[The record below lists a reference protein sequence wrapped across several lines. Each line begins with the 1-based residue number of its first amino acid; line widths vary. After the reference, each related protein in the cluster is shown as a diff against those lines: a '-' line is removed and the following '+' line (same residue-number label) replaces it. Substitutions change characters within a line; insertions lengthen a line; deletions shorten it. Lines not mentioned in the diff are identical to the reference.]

1 MPRLVFISHG
11 SHDAWIARQMARCVR
26 ECGADT
32 FLDVNDIAT
41 GDEFKELIRARIA
54 EAEEL
59 VALFTPFSRDRS
71 WLWVE
76 IGAAWFAR
84 KRLVAILYGMTMAD
98 LERDGGG
105 RAILADIHIRPLDA
119 FENYLDELRERVT
132 HG

>member
-1 MPRLVFISHG
+1 MPHLVFISHG
-11 SHDAWIARQMARCVR
+11 SHDAWIAQQMARCVG
-26 ECGADT
+26 ECSVET

-41 GDEFKELIRARIA
+41 GDEFKEVIRTKISQAD
-54 EAEEL
+54 EL

-76 IGAAWFAR
+76 IGAAWYAR
-84 KRLVAILYGMTMAD
+84 KRLVAVLFGMTMAD

-105 RAILADIHIRPLDA
+105 RAILTDIHSRPLNA
-119 FENYLDELRERVT
+119 FDGYLDELRERVL